1 VPSAAGYA
9 ATAQPPRTEKIM
21 PVYYIVIVIVTASP
35 VRKLLKNIGIKEPGK
50 MVYLSTINPA
60 CWGFLHDFIY

>member
-1 VPSAAGYA
+1 
-9 ATAQPPRTEKIM
+9 M

-50 MVYLSTINPA
+50 MVYISTINPA